1 MRRCRRCD
9 FVIVW
14 FVFLSRC
21 KMFSIVCW
29 QFRFWLARST
39 AVRSVAVYE
48 CVYMLQ
54 CVYVCVLALKQKR
67 LNYLKVARAQ
77 VPLLLPHLL
86 SFCAIF
92 YAVDFPFRLFQI
104 SQRTPP
110 SPPPPHALVSRLP
123 RPLAAMH
130 ASLYPVISGTL
141 AMNCDS
147 FVVSCE

>member
-1 MRRCRRCD
+1 MHTASLCVAVGVATLSS
-9 FVIVW
+9 FGL
-14 FVFLSRC
+14 FSFSRC

-48 CVYMLQ
+48 CV
-54 CVYVCVLALKQKR
+54 CVCVAVCVCVVALKQKR

-110 SPPPPHALVSRLP
+110 PSPPSARP
-123 RPLAAMH
+123 RVTPATPLGCYACQFIPC
-130 ASLYPVISGTL
+130 Y
-141 AMNCDS
+141 
-147 FVVSCE
+147 